1 MILALFL
8 YHQRILAFSALC
20 DDQVVRNNGKQNETK
35 KLEVISKPQIRS
47 KGKASGRS
55 GKRSPANGGMSKY
68 IYRRPVTQP
77 LGLRWGF
84 EIIFNIRGT
93 PSSQVVVDFALG
105 KWRTFFH

>member
-55 GKRSPANGGMSKY
+55 GKRSPPEADEHLPEACNPPR
-68 IYRRPVTQP
+68 I
-77 LGLRWGF
+77 LADHW
-84 EIIFNIRGT
+84 
-93 PSSQVVVDFALG
+93 A
-105 KWRTFFH
+105 